1 MAAKWYN
8 SLDTNFNVPPFKGI
22 QKLINILLRLF
33 QSRFAQK
40 KRMGKKAKY
49 LVLQFKCRIS
59 SVWRHTCHDKRQQVF
74 GPQNAMWS
82 KSQFYIQL
90 LYKQKF
96 ENMNST
102 VWAIGK
108 LVSILLFGW
117 FYDKITQNFYH
128 VYMGKKNWFKK
139 QFTVRT
145 KKLLNI
151 WYIRDIGT
159 TKIFVVYSLTKFL
172 FWIFVITV

>member
-1 MAAKWYN
+1 
-8 SLDTNFNVPPFKGI
+8 
-22 QKLINILLRLF
+22 
-33 QSRFAQK
+33 
-40 KRMGKKAKY
+40 MGKKAKY

-102 VWAIGK
+102 VWEIGK
-108 LVSILLFGW
+108 YSQVPIKRVGP
-117 FYDKITQNFYH
+117 N
-128 VYMGKKNWFKK
+128 K
-139 QFTVRT
+139 QV
-145 KKLLNI
+145 
-151 WYIRDIGT
+151 G
-159 TKIFVVYSLTKFL
+159 
-172 FWIFVITV
+172 WIFYVLNK

>member
-1 MAAKWYN
+1 M
-8 SLDTNFNVPPFKGI
+8 
-22 QKLINILLRLF
+22 QKLINMLLRLF
-33 QSRFAQK
+33 QKLGLHTQK

-96 ENMNST
+96 ENMNSI
-102 VWAIGK
+102 VRAIGK
-108 LVSILLFGW
+108 LVSILLFGMILSC
-117 FYDKITQNFYH
+117 FHGQ
-128 VYMGKKNWFKK
+128 
-139 QFTVRT
+139 
-145 KKLLNI
+145 
-151 WYIRDIGT
+151 
-159 TKIFVVYSLTKFL
+159 
-172 FWIFVITV
+172 